1 MVWCGVYVCARVK
14 ETLSTRLAPRY
25 LAALQLYLE
34 QGPQEARQS
43 AREVGSQAVA
53 FGLETLDLAKMHDQA
68 LTALALPD
76 HTAGKLERQKQAEAF
91 FAEVIL
97 PVENTHRFA
106 QEAGAELQR
115 LNAALDQLMTDTA
128 DAKRELKL
136 EILVRQDKEAAL
148 KTSEKA
154 SSLLLKESRLL
165 EQHLQD
171 MARQLLSAQ
180 EEERRRMS
188 LQLQDDIAQTLLGI
202 HVRLLALKTEASANH
217 AVLTKEITTTQRLV
231 AASVKTIK
239 RFAREFGIHDEN

>member
-1 MVWCGVYVCARVK
+1 
-14 ETLSTRLAPRY
+14 
-25 LAALQLYLE
+25 
-34 QGPQEARQS
+34 
-43 AREVGSQAVA
+43 
-53 FGLETLDLAKMHDQA
+53 
-68 LTALALPD
+68 
-76 HTAGKLERQKQAEAF
+76 
-91 FAEVIL
+91 
-97 PVENTHRFA
+97 
-106 QEAGAELQR
+106 
-115 LNAALDQLMTDTA
+115 
-128 DAKRELKL
+128 
-136 EILVRQDKEAAL
+136 AL